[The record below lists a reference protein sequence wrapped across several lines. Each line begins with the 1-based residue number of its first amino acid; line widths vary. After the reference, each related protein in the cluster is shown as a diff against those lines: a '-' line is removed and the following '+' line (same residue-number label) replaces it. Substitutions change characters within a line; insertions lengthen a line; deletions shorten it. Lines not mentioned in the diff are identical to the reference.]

1 LAVASRLR
9 KLNVKIKYYEN
20 LIKYRCLRKVC
31 NRLPMTSLGVAHT
44 ARPIV
49 TFLDDFR
56 LTLGAVMRL
65 VLAAIEDDR

>member
-1 LAVASRLR
+1 
-9 KLNVKIKYYEN
+9 
-20 LIKYRCLRKVC
+20 
-31 NRLPMTSLGVAHT
+31 MTSLGVAHT